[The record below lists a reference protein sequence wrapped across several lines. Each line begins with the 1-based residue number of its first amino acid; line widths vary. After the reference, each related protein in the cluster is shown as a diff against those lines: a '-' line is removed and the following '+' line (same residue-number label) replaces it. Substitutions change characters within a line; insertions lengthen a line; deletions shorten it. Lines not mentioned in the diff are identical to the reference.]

1 MTHYIYAFLALD
13 IAQERTREA
22 ERRWLEASL
31 AADAPRRSSRLR
43 RFAAVAL
50 ASVSRGTASV
60 VRRLDDCVADDLGRT
75 LAPAE

>member
-1 MTHYIYAFLALD
+1 MNHYVLAFLALD

-22 ERRWLEASL
+22 ERRWLETSL
-31 AADAPRRSSRLR
+31 APVRPSIGARLR
-43 RFAAVAL
+43 RVSAVAL